1 MHFSNHT
8 CIKSG
13 KNKNKKK
20 NKNKNKDKTNK
31 EAENKAAEENKTVQE
46 SVLKKRL
53 FDVVEGDEDDG
64 EWQIVKPKHKKHK
77 PKKNEKIEVK
87 SKDKSIERDEIDV
100 DKQIDDDQP
109 LVKKEENEEDY
120 A

>member
-20 NKNKNKDKTNK
+20 NKNKNKDKTK
-31 EAENKAAEENKTVQE
+31 ETENKAAEENKTVQE
-46 SVLKKRL
+46 SVLKKT

-77 PKKNEKIEVK
+77 PNKNEKIEII
-87 SKDKSIERDEIDV
+87 SKDKSIEKDDIDV

>member
-1 MHFSNHT
+1 M
-8 CIKSG
+8 
-13 KNKNKKK
+13 
-20 NKNKNKDKTNK
+20 
-31 EAENKAAEENKTVQE
+31 
-46 SVLKKRL
+46 
-53 FDVVEGDEDDG
+53 
-64 EWQIVKPKHKKHK
+64 KPKHKKHK

-87 SKDKSIERDEIDV
+87 SKDKSIERDDIDV